1 MKQRFSK
8 LVTQQIFVAFDQF
21 DYRIVRHFIKKNIF
35 FLQLYEKPINSF
47 YKIFDLRYIIL

>member
-21 DYRIVRHFIKKNIF
+21 DYRIVRHFIKKMF
-35 FLQLYEKPINSF
+35 FFSSIVRKAN
-47 YKIFDLRYIIL
+47 